1 MPPILKGTE
10 STNNNLLSEHSDDQ
24 ALIQAISA
32 SDERAFQILFERYYK
47 MCLASALNVLK
58 EQDQA
63 KDIVQDLFFWVWK
76 NREDLNIQSSLA
88 GYLKRATVNR
98 CLNLLKKEQKFGD
111 QQDWDE
117 PIHEQANPHE
127 LMEGA
132 ELQAFIA
139 HALMQLPE
147 RCRLVFTLKRIEG
160 YSVKEIAAQ
169 LEISPK
175 TIENQITKALK
186 HLRQELEP
194 YLKKTKG
201 PP

>member
-1 MPPILKGTE
+1 MYTE
-10 STNNNLLSEHSDDQ
+10 RTSDET
-24 ALIQAISA
+24 LIHLVSA
-32 SDERAFQILFERYYK
+32 SNEQAFQVLFHRYYK

-63 KDIVQDLFFWVWK
+63 KDIVQDLFFWLWK
-76 NREDLNIQSSLA
+76 NREDLDIKSSVP
-88 GYLKRATVNR
+88 GYFKRATVNR

-111 QQDWDE
+111 QQDWEE
-117 PIHEQANPHE
+117 PINGQANPHE
-127 LMEGA
+127 LMEGE

-139 HALMQLPE
+139 HALLQLPE
-147 RCRLVFTLKRIEG
+147 RCRLIFTLKRIEG

>member
-10 STNNNLLSEHSDDQ
+10 STNNSLITEHSDDT
-24 ALIQAISA
+24 ALIEAISA
-32 SDERAFQILFERYYK
+32 SNERAFQVLFHRYYK

-63 KDIVQDLFFWVWK
+63 KDIVQDLFFWLWK
-76 NREDLNIQSSLA
+76 NREDLDIKSSVP

-111 QQDWDE
+111 QQDWEE
-117 PIHEQANPHE
+117 PIHSQANPHE
-127 LMEGA
+127 LMEGE

-139 HALMQLPE
+139 LALLQLPE
-147 RCRLVFTLKRIEG
+147 RCRLIFTLKRIEG

>member
-1 MPPILKGTE
+1 MKGTE
-10 STNNNLLSEHSDDQ
+10 SENTTLLSEQS
-24 ALIQAISA
+24 
-32 SDERAFQILFERYYK
+32 SDEVLIEALTQSKEQAFQLLFHRYYK
-47 MCLASALNVLK
+47 LCLASAINVLK

-63 KDIVQDLFFWVWK
+63 QDIVQDLFFWIWK

-88 GYLKRATVNR
+88 GYLKRATINR

-111 QQDWDE
+111 QQDWEE
-117 PIHEQANPHE
+117 PIHSQPNPHE
-127 LMEGA
+127 LLEGE
-132 ELQAFIA
+132 ELQAFIT

-147 RCRLVFTLKRIEG
+147 RCRLIFTLKRIEG
-160 YSVKEIAAQ
+160 FSVKEIATQ
-169 LEISPK
+169 LDISPK

-186 HLRQELEP
+186 HLRKELEP